1 MSLGPIAS
9 QTQANVGPSVE
20 IRRERGGAVGEMPRT
35 PGPYVPSAFGEQR
48 MLNKLQGA
56 AAGGENIVV
65 SVGLLPLEVGAR
77 SGEDGKRRGVVG
89 SALGPGKIYPLDVF
103 TLDIFVFNQ
112 SGWPRRLEVTCP
124 GERRRGKGRKEN
136 EERRRRSVMGGGLA
150 RKMGYPGVLAMDSRV
165 RIGPL
170 RPSSCQSVRMDFLA
184 VSPGVHS
191 IDTLTLTDVETG
203 FAMNLRAVMDIV
215 VHDPDD

>member
-9 QTQANVGPSVE
+9 QTQANVDPRVE
-20 IRRERGGAVGEMPRT
+20 IRRERGAAGEIRSI

-48 MLNKLQGA
+48 MLNNLQSA
-56 AAGGENIVV
+56 AGGGENIVV
-65 SVGLLPLEVGAR
+65 SVGLLPLEVEG
-77 SGEDGKRRGVVG
+77 DGNGKKRGVVG

-124 GERRRGKGRKEN
+124 GERRRDKGRKE
-136 EERRRRSVMGGGLA
+136 EERRRSMMMGGGLA

-165 RIGPL
+165 RIG
-170 RPSSCQSVRMDFLA
+170 
-184 VSPGVHS
+184 
-191 IDTLTLTDVETG
+191 
-203 FAMNLRAVMDIV
+203 
-215 VHDPDD
+215 

>member
-20 IRRERGGAVGEMPRT
+20 IRRERGAAGEMPRT

-65 SVGLLPLEVGAR
+65 SVGLLPLEVG
-77 SGEDGKRRGVVG
+77 GEGKGKGRGVVG
-89 SALGPGKIYPLDVF
+89 SVLGPGKIYPLDVF

-124 GERRRGKGRKEN
+124 GERRRGKGRKE
-136 EERRRRSVMGGGLA
+136 EEEKRRSVMMGSGLA

-165 RIGPL
+165 RIG
-170 RPSSCQSVRMDFLA
+170 
-184 VSPGVHS
+184 
-191 IDTLTLTDVETG
+191 
-203 FAMNLRAVMDIV
+203 
-215 VHDPDD
+215 

>member
-20 IRRERGGAVGEMPRT
+20 IRRERGAAGEIPRT

-65 SVGLLPLEVGAR
+65 SVGLLPLEVGGD
-77 SGEDGKRRGVVG
+77 GEGKRSSVVG
-89 SALGPGKIYPLDVF
+89 SVLGPGKIYPLDVF

-124 GERRRGKGRKEN
+124 GERRRGKGMKE
-136 EERRRRSVMGGGLA
+136 EERRRSVMGGGLA

-165 RIGPL
+165 RIG
-170 RPSSCQSVRMDFLA
+170 
-184 VSPGVHS
+184 
-191 IDTLTLTDVETG
+191 
-203 FAMNLRAVMDIV
+203 
-215 VHDPDD
+215 